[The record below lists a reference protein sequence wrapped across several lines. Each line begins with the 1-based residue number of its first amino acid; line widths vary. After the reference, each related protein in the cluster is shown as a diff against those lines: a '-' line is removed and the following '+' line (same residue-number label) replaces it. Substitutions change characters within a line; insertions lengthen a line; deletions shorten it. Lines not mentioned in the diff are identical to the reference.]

1 MSSPIKLVQ
10 GDNRPYIKLTLTN
23 SDGTALDVSSVL
35 TTVVVKMRAVG
46 STTLIATL
54 SCSKPNG
61 GADGVVQ
68 FNFPAATLQ
77 IAAGSYEGEIEISF
91 NGEIQTIYDK
101 LKFSVREQF

>member
-68 FNFPAATLQ
+68 LSL
-77 IAAGSYEGEIEISF
+77 IHI
-91 NGEIQTIYDK
+91 
-101 LKFSVREQF
+101 